1 MSFRFNLVL
10 LVGFSIIVALTGCG
24 GPGPGITNP
33 TPPPNGSFGNAN
45 LSGTYVFSVSGIDTN
60 GAPYVA
66 VGTFGANGKGGVSGG
81 RLDINDASFTQPLPN
96 AGVTGGNYTV
106 GVDGRGTVNLT
117 TNTPLG
123 QITLD
128 IVLQDSSHGLL
139 TEFDGNATGSGTLDL
154 QTANAKPAGSYAF
167 SFTGSD
173 SSGNLF
179 ATVGDFAMGSNGDIS
194 GLEDFNENGV
204 PYANE
209 ALTGRVALGPS
220 STPATQLA
228 TPNFTL
234 TYDVYAIDATHIKF
248 IEMDTSATLAGDA
261 YAQTSPTIPAGAF
274 AFALD
279 GSNSTSA
286 GNASAAG
293 GFLVTDGNGNI
304 TNASDVDLVNN
315 SSASQSPV
323 VFTGTYAAAGPG
335 RYALALSN
343 FQDGAQ
349 YVAYPF
355 SGGLFLLQV
364 DTGSL
369 MTGAAYPHTSTTFS
383 AAQGYGLN
391 LTGVNPGTNVGGG
404 IGFGGGGPVE
414 VDNIAEFAT
423 SSGNNIKGVLDEN
436 YEPGGGPNYG
446 IALSGQYSAPDS
458 SGRGAISASVGNA
471 SNSSL
476 NGGFKLTF
484 YTTDGTSFPFIE
496 TDGGQVT
503 AGIFVKQTPSS
514 SSSAAVP
521 ANSHAFVM
529 PQMARMHGALRKRK

>member
-1 MSFRFNLVL
+1 MSFRYSLVL
-10 LVGFSIIVALTGCG
+10 LVGLSILVALTGCG
-24 GPGPGITNP
+24 GPGSGITNP
-33 TPPPNGSFGNAN
+33 TPPPNGSFSNAN
-45 LSGTYVFSVSGIDTN
+45 LSGTYVFSVSGIDMN

-81 RLDINDASFTQPLPN
+81 RLDINDASFTAPLPN
-96 AGVTGGNYTV
+96 QGISGGNYTV
-106 GVDGRGTVNLT
+106 GVDGRGTANLN
-117 TNTPLG
+117 TNSPLG

-128 IVLQDSSHGLL
+128 IVLQDSSHGMLS
-139 TEFDGNATGSGTLDL
+139 EFDGNATGSGTLDL

-179 ATVGDFAMGSNGDIS
+179 ATVGNFTMGSNGSIT

-209 ALTGRVALGPS
+209 ALTGRLVLGPS
-220 STPATQLA
+220 STPSTQLA

-234 TYDVYAIDATHIKF
+234 TYDVYAIDNTHLKF
-248 IEMDTSATLAGDA
+248 IEMDTSATLSGDA
-261 YAQTSPTIPAGAF
+261 YAQTSTTIPTGAF
-274 AFALD
+274 AFTLD

-293 GFLVTDGNGNI
+293 GFMVTDGKGNI
-304 TNASDVDLVNN
+304 TNASNVDLVNN

-323 VFTGTYAAAGPG
+323 VFTGTYAAAGTG

-369 MTGAAYPHTSTTFS
+369 MTGAAYPHTSTTFA

-391 LTGVNPGTNVGGG
+391 LTGVNPGTNSGL
-404 IGFGGGGPVE
+404 GFGGSGPVE
-414 VDNIAEFAT
+414 VDDVAEFAT
-423 SSGNNIKGVLDEN
+423 SSSGNNVTGVLDEN
-436 YEPGGGPNYG
+436 YQPGGGPNYG
-446 IALSGQYSAPDS
+446 IGLSGQYSAPNS
-458 SGRGAISASVGNA
+458 TGRGAISANVNNA

-476 NGGFKLTF
+476 NGVLGLVF

-521 ANSHAFVM
+521 AQSHAFVM
-529 PQMARMHGALRKRK
+529 PQIARMRGALRKRK